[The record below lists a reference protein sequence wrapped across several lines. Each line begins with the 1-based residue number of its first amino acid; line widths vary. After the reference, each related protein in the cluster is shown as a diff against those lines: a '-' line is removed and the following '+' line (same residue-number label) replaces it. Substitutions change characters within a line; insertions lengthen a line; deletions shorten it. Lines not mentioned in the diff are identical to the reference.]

1 MEPHPMAGVYA
12 AAVTPVKH
20 DYSPDYEAIPTLLD
34 FLARRGCH
42 GALILG
48 TTGEGPSFT
57 TAEREQ
63 IWKAALEVRED
74 HREFRLFAGTGTPSL
89 DETIGLTKTAFDLGY
104 DGVVV
109 LPPYYFRNASEE
121 GIYAWFCEV
130 IARGV
135 PSNGLVMG
143 YHFPQVSGVGLSLE
157 LVKRLKDA
165 FPNEFKGIKD
175 SSGDIRY
182 TQGLVS
188 TLGEDF
194 LTLVGNDRL
203 FSRALELGAQGCIT
217 ALANLQSPDL
227 RTVWD
232 SHLAG
237 NIDERA
243 QAHVT
248 VGREII
254 EEFTSAAP
262 AIKTLLNGLHDIPMW
277 AVRPPLMPLDDEDEK
292 RALREMMRASIR

>member
-1 MEPHPMAGVYA
+1 MNVHPMAGVYA
-12 AAVTPVKH
+12 AAVTPVKY
-20 DYSPDYEAIPTLLD
+20 DYSPDYEALPTLLD

-57 TAEREQ
+57 AEEREQ
-63 IWKAALEVRED
+63 IWQSALEVRDE

-109 LPPYYFRNASEE
+109 LPPYYFHKASEE
-121 GIYAWFCEV
+121 GLFTWFCEV

-135 PSNGLVMG
+135 PRNGLVMG
-143 YHFPQVSGVGLSLE
+143 YHFPQVSGVRLSLE
-157 LVKRLKDA
+157 LLMRLKDT
-165 FPNEFKGIKD
+165 FPGEFKGIKD
-175 SSGDIRY
+175 SSGKLKY
-182 TQGLVS
+182 AQGLVS
-188 TLGEDF
+188 TMGEDF
-194 LTLVGNDRL
+194 LTLVGNDRI
-203 FSRALELGAQGCIT
+203 FSKALELGVDGCIT

-227 RTVWD
+227 RIIWD

-237 NIDERA
+237 NIDEQA
-243 QAHVT
+243 QGHVN

-254 EEFTSAAP
+254 ERYPQVAP

-277 AVRPPLMPLDDEDEK
+277 EVRPPLMPLDEEDVQ